1 MVPLAA
7 VLVPLS
13 LFPARVT
20 RLALAVP
27 SSEVRLCCV
36 DVNCYKCS
44 RIVSPPDIDNQGGD
58 QQEVYFYMNSNHEQ
72 SIVTFSCVS
81 FQY

>member
-13 LFPARVT
+13 LFPARVM
-20 RLALAVP
+20 RLALVDL
-27 SSEVRLCCV
+27 SSEVSLGVLFRTIGSNPV
-36 DVNCYKCS
+36 
-44 RIVSPPDIDNQGGD
+44 IQDIDNQGGD